1 MGDDQIGLCFLGALD
16 QQPCRIR
23 IQPVIAVYKLE
34 IGSVGAFN
42 GEIARSRYTAVLFVD
57 NAKSGVA
64 LGVHAADV
72 QAGIAAAVVDQKN
85 FNILIA
91 LPPNTFNTSGEVG
104 RGIVHRNNDADK
116 RGGGVQGD
124 SAPLRKFPN
133 EYGYIAVTLL

>member
-23 IQPVIAVYKLE
+23 IQPVIAVYKLQ

-64 LGVHAADV
+64 LGVMRQMCKLAS
-72 QAGIAAAVVDQKN
+72 
-85 FNILIA
+85 L
-91 LPPNTFNTSGEVG
+91 LPSLTKKTS
-104 RGIVHRNNDADK
+104 I
-116 RGGGVQGD
+116 
-124 SAPLRKFPN
+124 F
-133 EYGYIAVTLL
+133 